1 LEAGGTSSYPVDCVF
16 QHLQEHDHA
25 LFGPLAAIGC
35 TAMTKMTRPAKIIIL
50 RHAEKQNK
58 HELSDLGLRR
68 AKALAKQFLGS
79 KSNPALLRSSERPA
93 AVLAITAHTI
103 ETAKPAA
110 KTWGLK
116 TKAARIPGRDK
127 GNEKNR
133 DLDKA
138 TKHAARDVLTNPA
151 YAGKTVIMVWEHKH
165 IASKKNNAAQT
176 SLRALL
182 HLDQAT
188 PPPPKKWKSD
198 NYNFF
203 WVVTYGP
210 GKRVKVDTSQRQ
222 AFTGKFADLP
232 NNDWGEPE
240 NPNGK

>member
-1 LEAGGTSSYPVDCVF
+1 M
-16 QHLQEHDHA
+16 
-25 LFGPLAAIGC
+25 FGPAAAIGC
-35 TAMTKMTRPAKIIIL
+35 TAMTKKTKKTNMTKPAKVIIL

-58 HELSDLGLRR
+58 HELSNLGRRR

-79 KSNPALLRSSERPA
+79 KAISSLLLPSEKPA
-93 AVLAITAHTI
+93 AILAITAHTI

-116 TKAARIPGRDK
+116 TKAARMPGRDK
-127 GNEKNR
+127 GNEKVS

-138 TKHAARDVLTNPA
+138 TKHAARDVLANPA
-151 YAGKTVIMVWEHKH
+151 YAGKTVIMVWEHTH
-165 IASKKNNAAQT
+165 IASRDSNKART

-182 HLDQAT
+182 RLDRAD
-188 PPPPKKWKSD
+188 PPPPKKWKGD

-203 WVVTYGP
+203 WIVTYGP
-210 GKRVKVDTSQRQ
+210 GNRVTVDTSQRQ

-232 NNDWGEPE
+232 DNDWGEPE
-240 NPNGK
+240 DPKGK